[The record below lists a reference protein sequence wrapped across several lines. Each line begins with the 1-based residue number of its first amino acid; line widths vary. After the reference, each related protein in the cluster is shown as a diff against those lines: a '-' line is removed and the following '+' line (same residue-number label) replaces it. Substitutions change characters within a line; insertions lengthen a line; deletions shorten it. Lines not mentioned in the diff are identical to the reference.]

1 MTQFNY
7 RTRNKPD
14 SKGPGFK
21 GMGFM
26 FRSGRLMGKLAVSA
40 ILLHLLLAPAW
51 AAAPVSAPVSAQ
63 APQKDAFTT
72 LNFNNTDITAV
83 IAAISEMTGRN
94 FIVDPRVKGKV
105 TIISNHAM
113 SSDEVYQ
120 VFLSVLKVHGFAA
133 IPGDNVTK
141 IVPQVGAKQD
151 AIRTATARQAGRG
164 DEFVT
169 RVIDVKYVNAA
180 QLVPILRPLV
190 PQQGHL
196 AAYPASNVLVISDS
210 AGNIQRLVKIIRRI
224 DQASGDEIEV
234 LKLEHASASEI
245 VRIITRLKPS
255 DPKKPDQVKIVAD
268 ERSNSVL
275 ISGDKS
281 GRLRIRALI
290 THLDTPVE
298 VGGNTHVIYL
308 KNAEAKNLVPVLTG
322 VSQSVTAGKAGQK
335 QAGARDISIQAD
347 ENTNALVIN
356 APPDVFR
363 SLRSVIH
370 KLDVRRAQ
378 VLVEAIIAE
387 VRVDASRDLGI
398 NWAFN
403 GIDTDNPV
411 GSINFGNTGG
421 FESAYGLLDTPPS
434 FTDGFLIGAADLS
447 GSTKIAA
454 LLRALS
460 SDSESNILSTPTLVT
475 LDNEEAEIV
484 VGQNVPF
491 LTGSYSGTG
500 GGSTPTNPFQ
510 TIQREDV
517 GLTLKI
523 KPQINEGDAIKLE
536 VSQEVSSVTPSPQAV
551 DLITKKRSIKTSVIV
566 DDGQV
571 VVLGGLIED
580 DLTES
585 EQRVPGL
592 GDIPL
597 LGWLFKSNRTQK
609 VKTNLMVFI
618 HPVILKDAA
627 MSASYTSDKYNYI
640 RAKQIETRND
650 GVALMSKDVAP
661 VLPEIKEFL
670 KLPAPYQEPEQQSAL
685 PPTIEGVSV
694 E

>member
-7 RTRNKPD
+7 CIRNKPN

-21 GMGFM
+21 GMDFM
-26 FRSGRLMGKLAVSA
+26 LRSGRLMGKLAVSA

-63 APQKDAFTT
+63 APQKDALTT

-113 SSDEVYQ
+113 SSEEVYQ

-133 IPGDNVTK
+133 IPGNNVTK

-151 AIRTATARQAGRG
+151 AIRTATTRDSGEG

-210 AGNIQRLVKIIRRI
+210 AGNIKRLVKIIRRI

-234 LKLEHASASEI
+234 VKLEHASATEV

-255 DPKKPDQVKIVAD
+255 DPKSPEQVKIVAD

-275 ISGDKS
+275 LGGAKS
-281 GRLRIRALI
+281 DRVRMRALMA
-290 THLDTPVE
+290 HLDTPVE

-308 KNAEAKNLVPVLTG
+308 KNAVAKNLVPVLTG
-322 VSQSVTAGKAGQK
+322 VSQSVAGAKAGQK

-363 SLRSVIH
+363 SLRTVIH

-387 VRVDASRDLGI
+387 VTTNATRELGI
-398 NWAFN
+398 QWAFDGFSVDKPIGFVN
-403 GIDTDNPV
+403 FSAGGSLTD
-411 GSINFGNTGG
+411 
-421 FESAYGLLDTPPS
+421 LLTTPPTIS
-434 FTDGFLIGAADLS
+434 DGITVAAGDFS
-447 GSTKIAA
+447 GSTKVGAI
-454 LLRALS
+454 LRALS
-460 SDSESNILSTPTLVT
+460 GDSETNILSTPTLVT

-484 VGQNVPF
+484 VGSNVPF
-491 LTGSYSGTG
+491 LTGSYSSTG
-500 GGSTPTNPFQ
+500 SGSTPSNPFQ
-510 TIQREDV
+510 TVQREDV

-523 KPQINEGDAIKLE
+523 KPQINEGNAIKLE
-536 VSQEVSSVTPSPQAV
+536 VDQEVSSVSDSDVGV
-551 DLITKKRSIKTSVIV
+551 DLITSKRAIKTSVIV
-566 DDGQV
+566 ENDQV

-580 DLTES
+580 QLRES

-592 GDIPL
+592 GDIPI
-597 LGWLFKSNRTQK
+597 LGWLFRHNKTTK
-609 VKTNLMVFI
+609 VKTNLMVFL

-627 MSASYTSDKYNYI
+627 ISASYTGSKYNYI
-640 RAKQIETRND
+640 RAKQMATRDD
-650 GVALMSKDVAP
+650 GVALMSEDVVP
-661 VLPEIKEFL
+661 VLPEIKDFL
-670 KLPAPYQEPEQQSAL
+670 KLPLPYQEPEQQSAL
-685 PPTIEGVSV
+685 PPTIEGDSV